1 MTCKLRLRRKRNSTS
16 PREEQYRGAPRQP
29 IGSMEG
35 AHCLVAAHIRHEP
48 CIPPRK
54 KLDGADVAPARKVV
68 AKGMLSNTAIQ
79 TADTEVGGARI
90 LRGVQGGAKTLC
102 CARRLVPA

>member
-1 MTCKLRLRRKRNSTS
+1 MTGKLRLRRKRYTAS
-16 PREEQYRGAPRQP
+16 PREEQYRGAKRQP

-35 AHCLVAAHIRHEP
+35 ALCLFAAHIRHEP

-54 KLDGADVAPARKVV
+54 ELDGADVAPARKVV
-68 AKGMLSNTAIQ
+68 AKGMLSNAAIQ
-79 TADTEVGGARI
+79 AADTEVGGARI
-90 LRGVQGGAKTLC
+90 LYGVQGGAGTLC